1 MPVITT
7 LYRKGVLLLDRFLTR
22 IYIRSLEV
30 EGVENVPRQGPLIL
44 VSNHLN
50 NADPPMIAHAIPR
63 HPTFMV
69 KQEMLGWP
77 ILGLGFRLYGCFP
90 VRRFEAD
97 LAALRKATELVRG
110 GEMLVMFP
118 EGTRSR
124 TASMGRGHP
133 GTALIALRAG
143 APILP
148 VAITGTETVR
158 WPWLFLRPF
167 MGPRVRVV
175 IGRPFFLPEV
185 ERVDT
190 EAAQRCTEI
199 VMRRIAELLPESYRG
214 RYAAAVGEADQGT
227 SELEES

>member
-1 MPVITT
+1 MITR
-7 LYRKGVLLLDRFLTR
+7 LYRKGVILLDRFLTF
-22 IYIRSLEV
+22 IYIRSVKV

-44 VSNHLN
+44 ASNHLN
-50 NADPPMIAHAIPR
+50 NADPPVIALVIPR
-63 HPTFMV
+63 HPTFMA
-69 KQEMLGWP
+69 KQEMFGWP
-77 ILGLGFRLYGCFP
+77 ILGLGIRAFGAFP

-97 LAALRKATELVRG
+97 LAALRKATERVRQ

-124 TASMGRGHP
+124 TGSMRKGHP
-133 GTALIALRAG
+133 GTAMIALRAG

-148 VAITGTETVR
+148 VAVTGTETVK

-167 MGPRVRVV
+167 LGPRVRVV
-175 IGRPFFLPEV
+175 IGQPFFLPEV

-199 VMRRIAELLPESYRG
+199 IMGRIAELLPESYRG
-214 RYAAAVGEADQGT
+214 QYAAAVGKVGEGT
-227 SELEES
+227 RELEER

>member
-1 MPVITT
+1 MSLITR
-7 LYRKGVLLLDRFLTR
+7 LYRKGVILLDRFLTF
-22 IYIRSLEV
+22 IYIRSVEV

-44 VSNHLN
+44 ASNHLN
-50 NADPPMIAHAIPR
+50 NADPPMIALAIPR
-63 HPTFMV
+63 HPTFMA
-69 KQEMLGWP
+69 KQEMFGWP
-77 ILGLGFRLYGCFP
+77 ILGLGIRLYGAFP

-97 LAALRKATELVRG
+97 LAALRKATERVRQ

-124 TASMGRGHP
+124 TGSMRKAHP
-133 GTALIALRAG
+133 GTAMIALRAG

-199 VMRRIAELLPESYRG
+199 IMGRIAELLPESYRG
-214 RYAAAVGEADQGT
+214 LYAAAVGEAGQGT
-227 SELEES
+227 RELEEG

>member
-1 MPVITT
+1 MSLITK

-22 IYIRSLEV
+22 IYIRSVEV

-44 VSNHLN
+44 ASNHLN
-50 NADPPMIAHAIPR
+50 NADPPVIALVIPR

-97 LAALRKATELVRG
+97 LAALRKATEVVRR

-133 GTALIALRAG
+133 GSALIALRTG

-148 VAITGTETVR
+148 VAITGTETVK

-167 MGPRVRVV
+167 LGPRVHVV
-175 IGRPFFLPEV
+175 IGQPFFLPEV
-185 ERVDT
+185 ERVNT

-199 VMRRIAELLPESYRG
+199 IMGRIAEMLPESYRG
-214 RYAAAVGEADQGT
+214 QYAPAVAEAEQGASDLEGE
-227 SELEES
+227 